1 MNRNLSFYLTTIFLV
16 LSMMA
21 FGQEKSIRG
30 NVVDETG
37 QTLPGVTIQV
47 DGTSAGTITD
57 IDGNYQI
64 TLTTKQNVLVFSYV
78 GYNSQRVEVGN
89 KSSINVKMESDVV
102 GLSELIVVGYGTM
115 KKSDLT
121 GAVASISSD
130 VIEKVASNRPMEAL
144 TGRVAGVNI
153 TKTSGEPGAGIKVR
167 VRGIGSTNNSDP
179 LYVIDGIPS
188 GSDMEHVVPE
198 DIESIEILKDA
209 SATAIYGNKGA
220 NGVVIVTTKS
230 GKMGSKPV
238 FSFNSYFG
246 VGNIERPVKMLNAT
260 DQATLILE
268 AAGNDNISLPSNLE
282 ARINYVLANKSIGTD
297 WQDEIFQQAQQ
308 QNYNFSVRGGFDN
321 SSDGV
326 KRGLTYSLSATYYD
340 EIGLLK
346 ETKFNKMIL
355 NSKTEYKF
363 NSRIKLGLQTNIFHK
378 GNSRSGLGIYNGPI
392 PIALQNNA
400 LDSPYDLDGNIIA
413 LSSQF
418 AANPIRSLR
427 DVKNAHYVTDS
438 YGAISYLDFNLAKG
452 LDFRTTFDLSKGFNR
467 DKSYREKYYDSVNF
481 YRSQSELYEGRGEWF
496 NWTSINVLTY
506 NTTFKKDHKLI
517 GTLGYEASFGES
529 SGFGG
534 TGLNIPNDKNLW
546 YLNIATEY
554 KDKLSAWQGQNGT
567 SSFFGRAFYS
577 FKDKYM
583 VTGTLRYDGSS
594 KFSGDNVWGLFP
606 SIGTSWRADEEEF
619 IKNLNIFSNL
629 KARIGWGRVGNQ
641 ASAQSGSDAANIGN
655 YGMYYVFNNTPSKG
669 GITTNIP
676 TPNLRW
682 EVIETVNLGV
692 DMGFLNNDLTLT
704 ADYFIKD
711 TKDMIT
717 RVSLPGYYPKDRPNA
732 NIGTMHNAGVEFS
745 ANYRKEYNDFGFSV
759 GANVSVISN
768 EIKKLNSDPKAFLDG
783 GFIQKLGFTTRTEA
797 GREIAYFY
805 GHQTDG
811 IFKTQEEI
819 DAHTGVNAE
828 GEEIVI
834 QPSAKIGD
842 IRFKDKNGNGVIDA
856 DDRAYLGSGQPVFTY
871 GFNLGGH
878 YKGFDLSALFY
889 GMQGNEIVNG
899 ISSRTFE
906 VKDYGNAYA
915 NRMNRFHPENNP
927 NGNQPRVTL
936 SDNNNNTRFSDR
948 YIEDGS
954 FLRLKNLQV
963 GYTLPNKLIRGIND
977 IRVYASAQNLIT
989 FTNYSGYDPEIGDLQ
1004 ADAQDDVKSL
1014 GIGVDVGTYPQPRLF
1029 LFGLNINF

>member
-1 MNRNLSFYLTTIFLV
+1 MNRNLSFYLMTIFLV
-16 LSMMA
+16 ISMMVHA
-21 FGQEKSIRG
+21 QEKSITG

-37 QTLPGVTIQV
+37 ETLPGVTIQV
-47 DGTSAGTITD
+47 EGASTGTITD

-64 TLTTKQNVLVFSYV
+64 ALSSNQNVLVFSFV
-78 GYNSQRVEVGN
+78 GYTSQRVEVGN
-89 KSSINVKMESDVV
+89 RTTINVKMQSDVV
-102 GLSELIVVGYGTM
+102 ALSELVVVGYGTM

-130 VIEKVASNRPMEAL
+130 VIEKVAANRPMEAL

-167 VRGIGSTNNSDP
+167 VRGVGSTNNSDP

-230 GKMGSKPV
+230 GKIDSKPV

-246 VGNIERPVKMLNAT
+246 VGNIERPVEMLNAT
-260 DQATLILE
+260 QQATLILE

-282 ARINYVLANKSIGTD
+282 ARIGHVLANNSIGTD

-321 SSDGV
+321 SSEGV

-340 EIGLLK
+340 EEGLLK
-346 ETKFNKMIL
+346 ETAFNKFIV

-363 NSRIKLGLQTNIFHK
+363 NSRVKLGLQTNIFHK
-378 GNSRSGLGIYNGPI
+378 ANTRSGLGMYNGPI
-392 PIALQNNA
+392 PMALQNNPI
-400 LDSPYDLDGNIIA
+400 DSPYDSDGNIIA
-413 LSSQF
+413 LQSQF
-418 AANPIRSLR
+418 AANPMRSLR
-427 DVKNAHYVTDS
+427 DVKNSNYTTDS
-438 YGAISYLDFNLAKG
+438 YGVISYLDFNLAKG
-452 LDFRTTFDLSKGFNR
+452 LDFRTTFDLSKGFSH
-467 DKSYREKYYDSVNF
+467 DKSYREKYYESVNF
-481 YRSQSELYEGRGEWF
+481 YRSQSELYEGRSEWF

-529 SGFGG
+529 AGFGG
-534 TGLNIPNDKNLW
+534 TGLNIPDDKNLW
-546 YLNIATEY
+546 YLNIASEY

-619 IKNLNIFSNL
+619 IKNLDIFSNL
-629 KARIGWGRVGNQ
+629 KARVGWGRVGNQ
-641 ASAQSGSDAANIGN
+641 ASAQGGSDAANIGN
-655 YGMYYVFNNTPSKG
+655 YGMYYVFNDTPYKG

-676 TPNLRW
+676 TPNLKW
-682 EVIETVNLGV
+682 EIIETVNIGL
-692 DMGFLNNDLTLT
+692 DMGFMNNDLSIT

-732 NIGTMHNAGVEFS
+732 NIGTMHNEGLEFS
-745 ANYRKEYNDFGFSV
+745 ANYRKEYRDFGFNV
-759 GANVSVISN
+759 GANISVISN
-768 EIKKLNSDPKAFLDG
+768 EIQKLNSDPTAFLDG
-783 GFIQKLGFTTRTEA
+783 GYILKLGYTTRTEA

-805 GHQTDG
+805 GHETDG
-811 IFKTQEEI
+811 IFKTQEEL
-819 DAHTGVNAE
+819 DAHKGINAE
-828 GEEIVI
+828 GEEVHI
-834 QPSAKIGD
+834 QPGAKVGD
-842 IRFKDKNGNGVIDA
+842 IRFKDNNNNGVIDA
-856 DDRAYLGSGQPVFTY
+856 EDRIYLGSAQPDFTY
-871 GFNLGGH
+871 GFNVGGH
-878 YKGFDLSALFY
+878 YKGFDFSALFY
-889 GMQGNEIVNG
+889 GTQGNEIVNG
-899 ISSRTFE
+899 VSSRTFE
-906 VKDYGNAYA
+906 IKDYGNAYA

-927 NGNQPRVTL
+927 SGTQPRVTL

-954 FLRLKNLQV
+954 FLRLKNLQF
-963 GYTLPNKLIRGIND
+963 GYTLPDKLIRGINN
-977 IRVYASAQNLIT
+977 IRVYASAQNLLT
-989 FTNYSGYDPEIGDLQ
+989 FTNYSGFDPEIGDLQ
-1004 ADAQDDVKSL
+1004 VDAADDVKSL